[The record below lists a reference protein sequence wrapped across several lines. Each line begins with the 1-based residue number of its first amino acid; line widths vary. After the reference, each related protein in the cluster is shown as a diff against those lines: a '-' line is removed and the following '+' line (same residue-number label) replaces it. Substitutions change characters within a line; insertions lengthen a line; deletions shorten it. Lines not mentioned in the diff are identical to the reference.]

1 MPANRNA
8 ILRYQII
15 DKCLRNRGRRWTWQD
30 IIDKVN
36 EGLLADNPK
45 SNGIGKTTLYEDLKN
60 IEYKIYNLEIEKIKE
75 GKTTYLRYADSNASI
90 NNQPLSEKEAKQIR
104 DAIMVISR
112 FKGLPQF
119 EWIHEI
125 VPILES
131 KMGLIETE
139 KEIISFESNL
149 DYTGA
154 KHIPTLYNA
163 IQNKKALKLTY
174 QDFKSPIAYEIEIH
188 PQYLK
193 QFNSRWFIMSF
204 IDKWEDKPQINA
216 LDRILEIEESKT
228 KYRTVK
234 DFNWDDYFSEMVGVS
249 RSEVNPVEVKI
260 LITDEVEASYINTKP
275 LHQSQR
281 KLKKVEGGYETS
293 IFVIPNIELEKL
305 ILSFGENVKI
315 LSPVSLKEKI
325 KSRAEKL
332 NQHYNE
338 KKKFKV
344 NPKTKSI

>member
-1 MPANRNA
+1 MPVNRNA
-8 ILRYQII
+8 LLRYQII
-15 DKCLRNRGRRWTWQD
+15 DKCLSNRGRRWTWQD

-36 EGLLADNPK
+36 EALEIDNPESK
-45 SNGIGKTTLYEDLKN
+45 GIGKTTLYEDLKN

-75 GKTTYLRYADSNASI
+75 GKTTYLRYADPNATI
-90 NNQPLSEKEAKQIR
+90 NSQPLSEKEAKQIR

-174 QDFKSPIAYEIEIH
+174 QSFRSPFPSEIEIH

-204 IDKWEDKPQINA
+204 MDKWEDKPQINA
-216 LDRILEIEESKT
+216 LDRIVEIEDSKA

-234 DFNWDDYFSEMVGVS
+234 DFNWEDYFSEMVGVS
-249 RSEVNPVEVKI
+249 RSDGKVVEVKI

-275 LHQSQR
+275 MHQSQR
-281 KLKKVEGGYETS
+281 KLKKVEGGFETS
-293 IFVIPNIELEKL
+293 IFIIPNIELEKL
-305 ILSFGENVKI
+305 ILSFGENIKV

-325 KSRAEKL
+325 KSRVEKL
-332 NQHYNE
+332 NQHYTE
-338 KKKFKV
+338 K
-344 NPKTKSI
+344 KTKSKQILK

>member
-8 ILRYQII
+8 LLRYQVI
-15 DKCLRNRGRRWTWQD
+15 DKCLRNRGRRWTWKD
-30 IIDKVN
+30 ILDEVN
-36 EGLLADNPK
+36 EALLADNPK
-45 SNGIGKTTLYEDLKN
+45 SNGIGKTTLYEDLKS

-75 GKTTYLRYADSNASI
+75 GKTTYLRYANPNDSI
-90 NNQPLSEKEAKQIR
+90 NSQPLSENETKQLKA
-104 DAIMVISR
+104 AIMVISR

-131 KMGLIETE
+131 KLGLIETE
-139 KEIISFESNL
+139 NEIISFESNL

-163 IQNKKALKLTY
+163 IQNKRVLKLAY
-174 QDFKSPIAYEIEIH
+174 QSFRSSFPTEIEIH

-193 QFNSRWFIMSF
+193 QYNSRWFIMNF
-204 IDKWEDKPQINA
+204 IDKWGNKPQINA
-216 LDRILEIEESKT
+216 LDRIVEIEESKT
-228 KYRTVK
+228 KYRTIK
-234 DFNWDDYFSEMVGVS
+234 DFDWEDYFADMVGVS
-249 RSEVNPVEVKI
+249 RPDSKPVEVKI
-260 LITDEVEASYINTKP
+260 LIVDEAEASYINTKP

-305 ILSFGENVKI
+305 ILSFGENLKI
-315 LSPVSLKEKI
+315 LTPVSLKEKL
-325 KSRAEKL
+325 KSRIDKL
-332 NQHYNE
+332 NQHYSE
-338 KKKFKV
+338 KKI
-344 NPKTKSI
+344 KSKQNIK

>member
-8 ILRYQII
+8 LLRYQII

-36 EGLLADNPK
+36 EGLQVDNPK

-60 IEYKIYNLEIEKIKE
+60 IEYKIYNLEIEKIKD
-75 GKTTYLRYADSNASI
+75 GKTTYLRYADPNASI
-90 NNQPLSEKEAKQIR
+90 NSLPLSDKEAKQIK

-131 KMGLIETE
+131 KLGLIETE
-139 KEIISFESNL
+139 REIISFESNL
-149 DYTGA
+149 DYTGS

-163 IQNKKALKLTY
+163 IQTKKVLKLTY
-174 QDFKSPIAYEIEIH
+174 QSFRRPFPIEIEIH

-204 IDKWEDKPQINA
+204 IDEWENKPQINA
-216 LDRILEIEESKT
+216 LDRIVEIEESNAKF
-228 KYRTVK
+228 RTVK
-234 DFNWDDYFSEMVGVS
+234 DFNWEDYFSDMVGVS
-249 RSEVNPVEVKI
+249 RSDGKAVEVKI

-275 LHQSQR
+275 LHQTQK
-281 KLKKVEGGYETS
+281 KLKQVEGGHETS

-305 ILSFGENVKI
+305 ILSFGENVII
-315 LSPVSLKEKI
+315 LSPLSLKEKI
-325 KSRAEKL
+325 KGRVEKL
-332 NQHYNE
+332 NQNYAE
-338 KKKFKV
+338 KKGKSKQT
-344 NPKTKSI
+344 PK